1 MAASAAYTTKC
12 RRDPLSCCWMVC
24 RSAGR
29 LNCPVVGRTIN
40 CVAVTRNI
48 IISFRIYFCIIIPA
62 PADKSRHQRTTA
74 TGTGTGHHSTECWC
88 FHFFHSTTTDFI
100 LCGGLWGLTWQ
111 ITFSRTEESKD
122 VNGVSV
128 IVALGNSCCW
138 WPRGFT
144 CVPQFQAI
152 RRGDVGS
159 FVAPGS
165 HFPNTRHIPHQ
176 SSFICVSRQR
186 CPSIYMYMN
195 IRGTRN

>member
-1 MAASAAYTTKC
+1 MHDDGGVCCIYDQVQARSLVLLLDGVPVCWSFELSSGGSDNKLCCGDQKYNYFVSYLFLHHNSC
-12 RRDPLSCCWMVC
+12 PRRQKPTPTDNSD
-24 RSAGR
+24 RDR
-29 LNCPVVGRTIN
+29 
-40 CVAVTRNI
+40 
-48 IISFRIYFCIIIPA
+48 
-62 PADKSRHQRTTA
+62 D
-74 TGTGTGHHSTECWC
+74 GTGHHSTECWC
-88 FHFFHSTTTDFI
+88 FHFFHSTTTYI

-176 SSFICVSRQR
+176 SSFICVCRQR
-186 CPSIYMYMN
+186 CPSIYV
-195 IRGTRN
+195 